1 MRWLARDVIGSFSA
15 RGFALACGV
24 VAALHPRIGCAQAV
38 DYGALGQIFGEPIT
52 TSATG
57 KPQRASDVPADMVI
71 ITADD
76 IRRSGADNIP
86 DILQFVTG
94 IDVRRYSFGDAQ
106 IAVRGYNQPI
116 NARLLVLVDGR
127 EVYSQD
133 EGYVAW
139 NAIPVQLGEIRQI
152 EVVRGPNTALF
163 GFNAASGV
171 VNIITFDPLLDNR
184 NEATVRGGTQ
194 GYGEGEAVAT
204 QHFGSNAGVR
214 VSLGGW
220 TATGFSQPTT
230 VSTPP
235 PRYASFN
242 MDGRWQ
248 VAPNVL
254 LSGSGG
260 YTDAQTERNLGIFV
274 PTQDRLSFQRLG
286 LAAATEL
293 GEINVDLQRA
303 HSAND
308 YGVAGSD
315 SFSSYIAKAGDLFR
329 LNASNVVRVGVEYR
343 RESDA
348 AAGIGGTISSG
359 LYAANAMWNWQIS
372 PALEL
377 TAAARV
383 DHLALHFEGD
393 LLDLLGRSL
402 AAYNHATLTAVSFN
416 DGLVWHVTAEDTL
429 RLLLSRGLQLPSLSL
444 YGVQENLFGLTLL
457 GSPDV
462 APTAVWNAEISYDR
476 ALPVLGASAQAAFF
490 VQRNTDLLDSIGRF
504 DVIDGKVYAIAANVG
519 SSNEIGAEF
528 TLRGATDGGFRWNAS
543 YRYTS
548 VTNGLDHGLLIQ
560 AGTAPELGTPRQVVI
575 LGAGYTIGRWEL
587 DAQGRGQTKFTDFP
601 NLAGPQPIP
610 GYVTFNARVGFRLT
624 NNFTLAVTSEQFNE
638 QRLLEAGG
646 SYIDR
651 RFIASATLQY

>member
-1 MRWLARDVIGSFSA
+1 M
-15 RGFALACGV
+15 
-24 VAALHPRIGCAQAV
+24 VAALHPRIGRAQAV
-38 DYGALGQIFGEPIT
+38 DYGALEQIFGEPIT

-94 IDVRRYSFGDAQ
+94 IDVRRYSFGDSQ
-106 IAVRGYNQPI
+106 IAVRGYDQPI
-116 NARLLVLVDGR
+116 NPRLLVLVDGR

-171 VNIITFDPLLDNR
+171 INIITFDPLLDNR

-204 QHFGSNAGVR
+204 QHFGTDAGVR

-220 TATGFSQPTT
+220 TATGFSQPIT

-248 VAPNVL
+248 VSPNVL

-260 YTDAQTERNLGIFV
+260 YTDAQTERDFGIFV
-274 PTQDRLSFQRLG
+274 PTQNRLSFQRLG
-286 LAAATEL
+286 VAAATGL
-293 GEINVDLQRA
+293 GDLNVDLQRN
-303 HSAND
+303 HSVND
-308 YGVAGSD
+308 YGAAGID
-315 SFSSYIAKAGDLFR
+315 SFLSYIAKASDLLR
-329 LNASNVVRVGVEYR
+329 LNAGNVVRVGFEYR
-343 RESDA
+343 RESDE

-359 LYAANAMWNWQIS
+359 LYAANAMWDWQIS

-383 DHLALHFEGD
+383 DHLALHFEGH
-393 LLDLLGRSL
+393 LLELLGRSL
-402 AAYNHATLTAVSFN
+402 TAYDHANLTAVSFN

-444 YGVQENLFGLTLL
+444 FGVQENLFGVTLL
-457 GSPDV
+457 GSPDLV
-462 APTAVWNAEISYDR
+462 PTAVWNAEIAYDR
-476 ALPVLGASAQAAFF
+476 ALPALGASAQAAVF
-490 VQRNTDLLDSIGRF
+490 VQRNTDLLDSLGTGFR
-504 DVIDGKVYAIAANVG
+504 VIDGKLVTIAANVG

-528 TLRGATDGGFRWNAS
+528 TLRGAADGGFRWNAS
-543 YRYTS
+543 YRYSS
-548 VTNGLDHGLLIQ
+548 VTNSLNHGVLVD
-560 AGTAPELGTPRQVVI
+560 AGTAPHSGTPRHVII

-587 DAQGRGQTKFTDFP
+587 DTQGRGQTKFTDFQ
-601 NLAGPQPIP
+601 NLLGPQIIP
-610 GYVTFNARVGFRLT
+610 GYVTLNARVGFRLT
-624 NNFTLAVTSEQFNE
+624 NNFTLAVTSEQLNE

-651 RFIASATLQY
+651 RFIASATLRY